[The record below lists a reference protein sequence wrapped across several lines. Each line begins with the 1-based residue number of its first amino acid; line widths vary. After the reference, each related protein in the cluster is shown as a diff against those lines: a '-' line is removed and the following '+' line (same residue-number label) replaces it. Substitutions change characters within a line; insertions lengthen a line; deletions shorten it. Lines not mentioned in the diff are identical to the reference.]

1 MIVYP
6 LEKSNLF
13 ELFNS
18 QLRLNRYSNTLEN
31 TMAENNNDVNP
42 PRPEFRM
49 QKMYIKDLSFENPNA
64 PQIFTAQQ
72 KMDPGVEVNLQ
83 LNNKQ
88 IDNDHWEV
96 ALKITAKVSS
106 KDENKVLFILEIE
119 HGAVFMLRNIPTEHI
134 QMLLGVDCP
143 TLLFPFTRQIVSQ
156 VSVDGGYIPF
166 LMEPVNFMA
175 LYQNAQKKK
184 EESKN

>member
-1 MIVYP
+1 MVDTQG
-6 LEKSNLF
+6 S
-13 ELFNS
+13 
-18 QLRLNRYSNTLEN
+18 TD
-31 TMAENNNDVNP
+31 T

-72 KMDPGVEVNLQ
+72 KMDPAVEVNLQ

-88 IDNDHWEV
+88 IYNDYWEV
-96 ALKITAKVSS
+96 ALQITAKVSA
-106 KDENKVLFILEIE
+106 KEENKVLFIMEIE
-119 HGAVFMLRNIPTEHI
+119 HAAVFLLRNIPEEHVP
-134 QMLLGVDCP
+134 MLLGVDCP

-184 EESKN
+184 ENAKN

>member
-1 MIVYP
+1 MVDT
-6 LEKSNLF
+6 KDSG
-13 ELFNS
+13 
-18 QLRLNRYSNTLEN
+18 NT
-31 TMAENNNDVNP
+31 

-72 KMDPGVEVNLQ
+72 KMDPAVEVNLQ

-88 IDNDHWEV
+88 IDDDYWEV
-96 ALKITAKVSS
+96 ALQITAKVSA
-106 KDENKVLFILEIE
+106 KEENKVLFIMEIE
-119 HGAVFMLRNIPTEHI
+119 HAAVFLLRNIPKEHVP
-134 QMLLGVDCP
+134 MLLGVDCP

-175 LYQNAQKKK
+175 LYQNALKKK
-184 EESKN
+184 EEAKN